1 MKTTRNNLS
10 LMLKSIWYD
19 MYLSGKKKEEYRNC
33 NAFWLPRLF
42 NVRAS
47 PTSEPR
53 KMTKDEALTLAC
65 NTAAVKAAIRNG
77 NLVPIRYDTVTF
89 HRGYT
94 KETLVFETAGLPHI
108 GVGKPE
114 WGAPQEE
121 VIIIPT
127 GIKRITN
134 D

>member
-1 MKTTRNNLS
+1 
-10 LMLKSIWYD
+10 MLKATWYD

-42 NVRAS
+42 TVRDNLTCA
-47 PTSEPR
+47 ER

-65 NTAAVKAAIRNG
+65 DTAAVKAAIGNG

-94 KETLVFETAGLPHI
+94 KKTLVFETAGLPHI

-114 WGAPQEE
+114 WGAPKEE
-121 VIIIPT
+121 VIIIPVREKI
-127 GIKRITN
+127 IKRN
-134 D
+134 DTI